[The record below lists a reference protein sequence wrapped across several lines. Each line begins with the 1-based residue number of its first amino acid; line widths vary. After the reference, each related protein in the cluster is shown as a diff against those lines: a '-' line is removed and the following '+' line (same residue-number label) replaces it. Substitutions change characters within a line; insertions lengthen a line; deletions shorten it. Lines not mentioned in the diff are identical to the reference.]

1 MKKILTAAFCAAMA
15 SPALAQGWPTGYE
28 SVMLQGF
35 YWDSYSDSQW
45 KNLEKQAPEL
55 GSYFSLLWVPQSGK
69 CLEEHNVMGYTP
81 YYYFDQN
88 SSFGSEAELRSMIG
102 AMRQNGVGVLA
113 DVVINHHN
121 TSGWFSFP
129 KEEYRGT
136 TYQLQSSDITADDD
150 QGKTAAEAQRQGI
163 SLGSHKDE
171 GEDWDGMRDL
181 DHQSPNVQRVI
192 KAYEQYL
199 VEDITGGGS
208 QDLILMS
215 TLEDG
220 GVQIELLTVDRDGM
234 FQQVAVM
241 GLSADK
247 FSGCAA
253 VAAGLGADG
262 KRYLVLDGWT
272 GLSGNNLATVLL
284 YFDEESQQMLPA
296 EQISTSE
303 LYNASL
309 RNVST
314 LVSRDLDGDGIVE
327 IPTQPDEAGLLNMSQ
342 SRRMDFIVWMD
353 YTSPE
358 PEKSFGLLDEES
370 SCYIELPAEW
380 EGNLML
386 TDSAEGEEAVELRTV
401 DEGKL
406 VLTMRLV
413 PSSESAAGWTR
424 LGVVA
429 SRQMQAKLA
438 PDVEIRDKNYRLSKA
453 LYLLN

>member
-1 MKKILTAAFCAAMA
+1 MWQVRQSIEGLADTVDNVR
-15 SPALAQGWPTGYE
+15 LAQLQDGAATQLVVGY
-28 SVMLQGF
+28 LAAQG
-35 YWDSYSDSQW
+35 DSYLAVYSYE
-45 KNLEKQAPEL
+45 NGTVNAILE
-55 GSYFSLLWVPQSGK
+55 QS
-69 CLEEHNVMGYTP
+69 
-81 YYYFDQN
+81 
-88 SSFGSEAELRSMIG
+88 
-102 AMRQNGVGVLA
+102 
-113 DVVINHHN
+113 
-121 TSGWFSFP
+121 
-129 KEEYRGT
+129 
-136 TYQLQSSDITADDD
+136 
-150 QGKTAAEAQRQGI
+150 
-163 SLGSHKDE
+163 
-171 GEDWDGMRDL
+171 
-181 DHQSPNVQRVI
+181 
-192 KAYEQYL
+192 YEQYL
-199 VEDITGGGS
+199 VEDITGGGNE
-208 QDLILMS
+208 DLILMS

-353 YTSPE
+353 YTSPH
-358 PEKSFGLLDEES
+358 PEKSFGLLDEETN
-370 SCYIELPAEW
+370 CYIELPMEW
-380 EGNLML
+380 EGNLKL
-386 TDSAEGEEAVELRTV
+386 TDSEQYDGAVELRTV
-401 DEGKL
+401 DEDQL
-406 VLTMRLV
+406 VMTLRLV
-413 PSSESAAGWTR
+413 RTTSSLKGWTR
-424 LGVVA
+424 LGIVA